1 MHGLRVQYSSGDIG
15 SVPFGFE
22 FEAPKMKPLRSVIR
36 SAKAKEE
43 KTTCVLKV
51 AELASFR

>member
-1 MHGLRVQYSSGDIG
+1 M
-15 SVPFGFE
+15 PFGFE